1 MPEEFQPDY
10 PDPKLGKPDPKRR
23 YLCRHIHA
31 AGQRCGSPAVRG
43 RNFCFY
49 HGTARRGF
57 PASERKSISDSSRT
71 WFTFQHID
79 TRADVQL
86 ALFDV
91 LSRIATND
99 LDTKRAGLLL
109 YASRSPAAISR
120 APATKMPSPH
130 PSSTSTTPTP
140 TATSPRS
147 SNSPPNPTQPPTPD

>member
-1 MPEEFQPDY
+1 MPEELYPDY
-10 PDPKLGKPDPKRR
+10 PDPKFTKPDPKRR

-49 HGTARRGF
+49 HGTARTGF

-99 LDTKRAGLLL
+99 IDTKRAGLLL
-109 YASRSPAAISR
+109 YGLQIA
-120 APATKMPSPH
+120 
-130 PSSTSTTPTP
+130 
-140 TATSPRS
+140 S
-147 SNSPPNPTQPPTPD
+147 SNLPRARHEDAVAPSIEHVDYTYSHGDLAPIQQLPTE